1 MGLHFYSHSPP
12 FEQLGRL
19 QPPSALLNANIK
31 CVVYAED
38 ALSIVH
44 RVPTGLFDQQ
54 LLLHKKDLFEASRVL
69 CESLPYTP
77 CDVDP
82 EENWIDHAFNSKER
96 PHAFRLNDDTLLLVH
111 RDPQAAIERVSV
123 STSSSTSHYNP

>member
-1 MGLHFYSHSPP
+1 MGRVRFYTESPSPP

-19 QPPSALLNANIK
+19 QPPSALLKANIT
-31 CVVYAED
+31 CLVYAED

-69 CESLPYTP
+69 RECLPYTL

-82 EENWIDHAFNSKER
+82 EDNWKDHAFNASSGPPGPPGGDRASEC
-96 PHAFRLNDDTLLLVH
+96 FY
-111 RDPQAAIERVSV
+111 PQRYILM
-123 STSSSTSHYNP
+123 